1 MASAIAM
8 RSHEKYW
15 PNYLLIHK
23 TNKSMSGFT
32 EFFASFPISS
42 GFSWHCVVSSRILH
56 CLSGKHVWV
65 SSSHTTASHNPLSR
79 WPHWYQKPNLY
90 PYYHKDFLVLQKHLT
105 HLFPM
110 NPFSTPWKHQKTVRF
125 SDVFWGYGKG
135 ALGTDG
141 LIAS

>member
-32 EFFASFPISS
+32 EFFASFLISS
-42 GFSWHCVVSSRILH
+42 GFSWHRVVSSRILH

-110 NPFSTPWKHQKTVRF
+110 NPFSIPWKH
-125 SDVFWGYGKG
+125 VFWGYSKS